1 MLPWEKELFQ
11 FWKDQELSLVHHY
24 PGLHFE
30 RLKQLVQDIYWD
42 RFHSDLIPLNELFKQ
57 LSSGIPLEY
66 ITKEKYFYKA
76 PFYVSKAVLI
86 PRSETEILVER
97 AVTFL
102 KKNPM
107 KNFIADIGI
116 GSGAILFS
124 ILMEIDRPLK
134 SIGSDISIS
143 ALQVARKNYDRHRYQ
158 MNPKSQIDFYYA
170 DRLTGFCEKFDLIV
184 SNPPYIKRQA
194 DFDKVHH
201 QAHAYEPHLALY
213 LEDGNYYSWFKKLFE
228 QIQNSLNS
236 GGLALVEGHEDHL
249 ASLQILAKEIGFA
262 KVEIIKDYNQQDR
275 FLELQS

>member
-11 FWKDQELSLVHHY
+11 FWKDQELSLAHHY

-42 RFHSDLIPLNELFKQ
+42 RFHSDPIPLNEIFKQ

-97 AVTFL
+97 AVAFL

-107 KNFIADIGI
+107 KNFIADIGT
-116 GSGAILFS
+116 GSGTILLS

-158 MNPKSQIDFYYA
+158 MNPKTQFDFYYA

-194 DFDKVHH
+194 DFNKVHH

-213 LEDGNYYSWFKKLFE
+213 LEDGRYYSWFKKLFE
-228 QIQNSLNS
+228 QIQQSLKP

-249 ASLQILAKEIGFA
+249 VSLQILAKEIGFA